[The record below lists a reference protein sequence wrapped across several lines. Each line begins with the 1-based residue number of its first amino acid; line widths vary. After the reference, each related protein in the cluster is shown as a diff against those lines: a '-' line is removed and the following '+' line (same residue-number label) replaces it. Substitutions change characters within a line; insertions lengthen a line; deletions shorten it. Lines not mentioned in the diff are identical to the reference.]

1 MIEMQISPMKFLA
14 YLFQR
19 NVSQSAHITLHDRL
33 ATQHAYIR
41 VPFNLLIRRIF
52 AAQFVIT
59 QGIYICTTQYL
70 QHS

>member
-1 MIEMQISPMKFLA
+1 MQISPMKFLA

-19 NVSQSAHITLHDRL
+19 NISQSAHITLHDRL
-33 ATQHAYIR
+33 AMQHAYIR
-41 VPFNLLIRRIF
+41 VPFNLLISFRRIF
-52 AAQFVIT
+52 VAQFVIT